1 MALASGTKLGP
12 YEIQSLLGAGGMGE
26 VYRARDTRLQRD
38 VAIKILPNSLAH
50 DRDRLR
56 RFEQEARAVAALNH
70 PNLLTVFDVG
80 ASPLAEDAAAT
91 GASSGTAGTAS
102 ESPFIVSELLE
113 GTTLRD
119 RLASGALRERK
130 AVDYAIQIARGL
142 AAAHERGIV
151 HRDLKP
157 ENLFVTNDG
166 RVKILDFGLAKLTEA
181 APADSDATLATLRS
195 ATQAGV
201 VMGTI
206 GYMSHEQ
213 VRGKAVDP
221 RSDIFSRVLMV
232 FTPEHPEGRDFT
244 WMDWVYGTRFSLDG
258 KQILFGDEHAG
269 PMYGTFLRNLDG
281 TPAVRLGD
289 GNPDDLSPDGAWA
302 TSRLPLPPVQITLLP
317 TGTGEPRQLTHSKI
331 NHTTSRWL
339 PDGRLVADGSEAG
352 HTDRAYLIDTNGNET
367 PITPDGIRMVAV
379 SSDGKR
385 MVTTDTASHFQL
397 FPIGG
402 GEPQLLTQLQKD
414 DRPFDFTLDD
424 AALLVRVSRRDGGF
438 EIWRVELAGAKRTLL
453 HAMNLP
459 GVPAIS
465 SGLNVTASR
474 DGKSYA
480 YQHHPA
486 ISTEYLVEGLR

>member
-1 MALASGTKLGP
+1 VLDSVQYADWAPDGKDFAVVRFVPASH
-12 YEIQSLLGAGGMGE
+12 
-26 VYRARDTRLQRD
+26 VYRLEY
-38 VAIKILPNSLAH
+38 P
-50 DRDRLR
+50 
-56 RFEQEARAVAALNH
+56 
-70 PNLLTVFDVG
+70 VG
-80 ASPLAEDAAAT
+80 KVLYE
-91 GASSGTAGTAS
+91 TAGWISHPRFSRDGKRIAFLDH
-102 ESPFIVSELLE
+102 PVFGDDQGAMAIVDLE
-113 GTTLRD
+113 GHREQLSSSYGSIQGAVWSPNGDEIWFNAIAAGVHRSLFAVTL
-119 RLASGALRERK
+119 GGRERSLYSVPGD
-130 AVDYAIQIARGL
+130 VDVQDAL
-142 AAAHERGIV
+142 
-151 HRDLKP
+151 P
-157 ENLFVTNDG
+157 DG
-166 RVKILDFGLAKLTEA
+166 RVLLAQQSE
-181 APADSDATLATLRS
+181 R
-195 ATQAGV
+195 
-201 VMGTI
+201 
-206 GYMSHEQ
+206 
-213 VRGKAVDP
+213 
-221 RSDIFSRVLMV
+221 RVLMV

-244 WMDWVYGTRFSLDG
+244 WMDWVYGTRFSHDG

-269 PMYGTFLRNLDG
+269 PMYSTFLRNLDG

-302 TSRLPLPPVQITLLP
+302 TSRLPIPPVQITLLP

-331 NHTTSRWL
+331 SHTTSRWL
-339 PDGRLVADGSEAG
+339 PDGRLVADGSEPG

-402 GEPQLLTQLQKD
+402 GEPQPLPELQKD

-453 HAMNLP
+453 HTMNLP